1 MIPQP
6 AGSFPASLQRSAAL
20 LTRQNDT
27 MGNTCKYQDWRELGP
42 VATNFSQDIAATW
55 ASNPRA
61 IPSEIK
67 DAMQAA
73 QTALCALDDLI
84 QEHVREELGDD

>member
-1 MIPQP
+1 M
-6 AGSFPASLQRSAAL
+6 AK
-20 LTRQNDT
+20 
-27 MGNTCKYQDWRELGP
+27 CKDWRDLGP
-42 VATNFSQDIAATW
+42 AATNFSQNIAATW

-84 QEHVREELGDD
+84 QEWERKELGEEG

>member
-1 MIPQP
+1 M
-6 AGSFPASLQRSAAL
+6 A
-20 LTRQNDT
+20 
-27 MGNTCKYQDWRELGP
+27 NTCKYQDWRDLGP
-42 VATNFSQDIAATW
+42 AANIFSQNIAATW

-61 IPSEIK
+61 IPREIK

-84 QEHVREELGDD
+84 QEHVREDLGDD